1 MYCLLVNRAQF
12 LREQSYQSH
21 HQTVNFTRALLCEL
35 IASKILRRF
44 NEDNQGP
51 EGLLLLANVLV
62 AGFEPFQNAPEE
74 IVRENRHA
82 RDWAIHKRG
91 GYGRNFTALEVAIIS
106 ESKWLLSSSACQ
118 RVVDAIYRGRVT
130 YTPSS
135 FMDILPDHY
144 KHKPILL
151 YDPRKAPLLNQYRLM
166 VPRTRNIIEVCQ
178 FVVLLVLYL
187 VVMENYD
194 GLKLTVYEI
203 AFIIYAFGWCLDQF
217 ATILEHG
224 WEVYTQNL
232 WSFLDVIFTMIFG
245 IYLVLRVHGHAAGN
259 DWSSQEAL
267 DILSTAA
274 PILIPRLAFNL
285 MSENMLFVSLRAMM
299 ADFTVLTLLAV
310 WCFGGF
316 LLAMKWLSNGLH
328 RPITISKWMLWVWF
342 GLDGTGIQR
351 SVDFHWLLGPILM
364 VTFAF
369 LGNTLFLTIL
379 VSMLTNTFS
388 VIVSNVNAEIQF
400 RRAVLTFEGV
410 KSDAIFSYGPPFNI
424 VAVFIMLPLKFIV
437 SPRWFHKVN
446 VTAVRTLN
454 APLLLLIS
462 WYERRSL
469 WTKTKRRTYEPSKAR
484 SKLASWGFSKLSVYG
499 DIQAVFESDP
509 PDSILQDLSDGEN
522 LHGHFLEDES
532 SILSRKRREAIASS
546 SHKEDR
552 IRKDSIDSLAG
563 IPDHLP
569 EMLHHYLG
577 GTTKNR
583 LEALEES
590 TKRIEDMLVTL
601 CQNLETT
608 SSEEETSQ
616 NH

>member
-1 MYCLLVNRAQF
+1 MQF
-12 LREQSYQSH
+12 LREQSYHSH
-21 HQTVNFTRALLCEL
+21 HQSVNFTRALFCEL

-44 NEDNQGP
+44 NEDSSGP

-62 AGFEPFQNAPEE
+62 ASFEPFQNAPED
-74 IVRENRHA
+74 IIRENSLP
-82 RDWAIHKRG
+82 RDWAVHKRG
-91 GYGRNFTALEVAIIS
+91 GHGRSFTALEVAIIS
-106 ESKWLLSSSACQ
+106 QSKWLLSSSACQ

-151 YDPRKAPLLNQYRLM
+151 YDPRKAPLINQYRLM
-166 VPRTRNIIEVCQ
+166 VPRTRNILEVCQ
-178 FVVLLVLYL
+178 FVILLILYL

-194 GLKLTVYEI
+194 GLTLTVYETL
-203 AFIIYAFGWCLDQF
+203 FTIYAFGWCLDQF

-224 WEVYTQNL
+224 WQVYTQNL
-232 WSFLDVIFTMIFG
+232 WSFLDVIFTAIFG
-245 IYLVLRVHGHAAGN
+245 IYLILRVHGLTAGN
-259 DWSSQEAL
+259 DWSSQQAL

-274 PILIPRLAFNL
+274 PVLVPRLAFNL
-285 MSENMLFVSLRAMM
+285 MSENVLFVSLREMM
-299 ADFTVLTLLAV
+299 ANFTYLTALAA

-316 LLAMKWLSNGLH
+316 LLAMKWLSNGVH

-410 KSDAIFSYGPPFNI
+410 KSDAIFAYQPPFNI
-424 VAVFIMLPLKFIV
+424 MAVFIMLPLKFIV
-437 SPRWFHKVN
+437 SPRWFHKIN
-446 VTAVRTLN
+446 VTAVRILN
-454 APLLLLIS
+454 APLLLIIS
-462 WYERRSL
+462 VYERKYL
-469 WTKTKRRTYEPSKAR
+469 WTRKKIRTYEPSKTR
-484 SKLASWGFSKLSVYG
+484 TKLASWGFSKLSVHG

-509 PDSILQDLSDGEN
+509 PDSILGDLSEGEN
-522 LHGHFLEDES
+522 LHDHLEDES
-532 SILSRKRREAIASS
+532 SVLSRKRREAIASS
-546 SHKEDR
+546 SHKGHKT
-552 IRKDSIDSLAG
+552 RKDSIDSLTAL
-563 IPDHLP
+563 PDHLP

-577 GTTKNR
+577 GNTKSR
-583 LEALEES
+583 LEALEDTTS
-590 TKRIEDMLVTL
+590 RMEDMLTKL
-601 CQNLETT
+601 CQQLLENT
-608 SSEEETSQ
+608 SSEAETPQS
-616 NH
+616 H